1 LAKEALPH
9 MEKRGKA
16 SIIFISSVGGYAP
29 NYAVNSKFSILNERH
44 FKIAINF
51 DCARWNSWGP
61 MD

>member
-1 LAKEALPH
+1 